1 MDRFSGAR
9 HSAYTLRR
17 FYPAMYGQNLTFM
30 PSQYG
35 ADDAKAG
42 ASQREKSAV
51 ETGTEAG
58 AVLLLRYGQKAL
70 EGRFADAE
78 IAREGLRQKYA
89 SEAEARL
96 VSAQA
101 LAKQMD
107 QKPFNPVPWVVG
119 GLGVVAAGGIAYYL
133 IAKRKA

>member
-9 HSAYTLRR
+9 HSAYTMRR

-42 ASQREKSAV
+42 ASQREKSTAEV
-51 ETGTEAG
+51 VGETVATLG
-58 AVLLLRYGQKAL
+58 ARYGQKYL
-70 EGRFADAE
+70 EGKFTDAE

-89 SEAEARL
+89 SDAYATK
-96 VSAQA
+96 VSADA

>member
-17 FYPAMYGQNLTFM
+17 FYPAMYGRNLTFM

-35 ADDAKAG
+35 ADDDKKG
-42 ASQREKSAV
+42 STQREKSAA
-51 ETGTEAG
+51 ETVAEAG
-58 AVLLLRYGQKAL
+58 TVLALRYGQKAL
-70 EGRFADAE
+70 EGKFADAE